1 MPELEEQQNPPP
13 PGHPT
18 DNPPHPRK
26 WKILR
31 GCNEKKKGVEISVYR
46 LCQKRYKS
54 VKREEEE
61 KPKDRKERDSVQA
74 SNRLLEHRSKA
85 LGTNKQD
92 EKIPTGNHIEFDI
105 WVYLK

>member
-46 LCQKRYKS
+46 FMCATLCCCLCLQVSKKIQERKKRGGGKT
-54 VKREEEE
+54 
-61 KPKDRKERDSVQA
+61 ER
-74 SNRLLEHRSKA
+74 
-85 LGTNKQD
+85 
-92 EKIPTGNHIEFDI
+92 
-105 WVYLK
+105 